1 MIGTSTVSLK
11 TGDFCFAV
19 FSRDNGD
26 DVTGRLED
34 DFGSNTYDWNGTIY
48 IEGLYSV
55 MGLYSDSMGSINFLV
70 GLYSVNYCSSLMFNG
85 IQWDL

>member
-11 TGDFCFAV
+11 TGDFRFAV
-19 FSRDNGD
+19 FSRDDGD

-48 IEGLYSV
+48 I
-55 MGLYSDSMGSINFLV
+55 
-70 GLYSVNYCSSLMFNG
+70 
-85 IQWDL
+85 